1 MTTTTPF
8 LRELTKQREKIRK
21 AREAN
26 EARARIP
33 AAAIAAAA
41 IHEASHAVAAVLAGG
56 RITDLALTPHDP
68 DHLGCCTYDG
78 QLSAAAESQITLA
91 GPYGEARHTY
101 GARPSVRSIRSVLDG
116 NCAADGTG
124 DYDHLIASG
133 EPLPFEVGR
142 LIETTWPAIQTI
154 ARHLVAHDHADHAT
168 VCAALGV
175 PETDAHLSAQASSI
189 RAGLAPTPP
198 KLPAGSPHSPARR

>member
-1 MTTTTPF
+1 MTTTTDTPF
-8 LRELTKQREKIRK
+8 LRELTKQREKIRT

-68 DHLGCCTYDG
+68 DHMGRCTYDG
-78 QLSAAAESQITLA
+78 QLSAAAEAQITFA
-91 GPYGEARHTY
+91 GAVGEARWTY
-101 GARPSVRSIRSVLDG
+101 GKMPSIREVRSVLDG
-116 NCAADGTG
+116 HCAADGTG
-124 DYDHLIASG
+124 DLDKLTASG

-175 PETDAHLSAQASSI
+175 PETDSHLSAQASSI
-189 RAGLAPTPP
+189 RAGFTPTP
-198 KLPAGSPHSPARR
+198 H